1 MKMINLKIF
10 EQLIEMILFYGGLFI
25 LIAIPA
31 FYFYKKSIKTRK
43 IYKCRECG
51 EIYETEHMESCCC
64 KVCGAQV
71 DEI

>member
-1 MKMINLKIF
+1 MLHFKS
-10 EQLIEMILFYGGLFI
+10 LIDAFLFYIILFIIIGV
-25 LIAIPA
+25 PA

-43 IYKCRECG
+43 TYKCRECG
-51 EIYETEHMESCCC
+51 EIYSTEHMESTCC